1 MGNSLD
7 KDHDHYTKVL
17 CCLRIWASL
26 IKRGERCRS
35 IQLSKITK
43 RSKRRVV
50 LKRIPDELGRS
61 YYLREKMLWQYYK
74 LFTDRCVFLNPQRLE
89 KLQPLVSILRMEI
102 LRWRQMPVMIVPT
115 STSIED

>member
-7 KDHDHYTKVL
+7 MDHDYYKVL
-17 CCLRIWASL
+17 CCLRVWGSL

-50 LKRIPDELGRS
+50 VKRVLDEPSQS
-61 YYLREKMLWQYYK
+61 YYLREKMVWQYYK
-74 LFTDRCVFLNPQRLE
+74 LFTDRCVFLAPQRLE

-102 LRWRQMPVMIVPT
+102 LTWRQMPVMILPT
-115 STSIED
+115 SASTED